1 MAVYREIIDRS
12 HDEDKYRVLDPP
24 VETGEVFVE
33 PELVCDVPDECPMC
47 GYDLRGNP
55 ESVRC
60 PECGVDIAEAEKLL
74 EAKAIRRAEI
84 LSGFGLFWWVVLGI
98 IPILLWVPAAF
109 FMYRS
114 NSNLLM
120 MLTLPFGLVTAMG
133 SVMFASTRAGE
144 EAQRDEMGAVFV
156 VCFVLCMSHL
166 FVLLV
171 TYRVLLNW

>member
-1 MAVYREIIDRS
+1 MPAYREIIDRS
-12 HDEDKYRVLDPP
+12 NDEEKYRILDPP
-24 VETGEVFVE
+24 VETGEIFVDPE
-33 PELVCDVPDECPMC
+33 PVSDVPDECPSC

-55 ESVRC
+55 ESLRC

-74 EAKAIRRAEI
+74 EAKAIRRREF
-84 LSGFGLFWWVVLGI
+84 LSTYGLFRWIVFGI
-98 IPILLWVPAAF
+98 IPILLWAPAAF

-114 NSNLLM
+114 DSNLLM

-133 SVMFASTRAGE
+133 AVVFASTRAGE
-144 EAQRDEMGAVFV
+144 EAQRDEAGAVFV
-156 VCFVLCMSHL
+156 VCFVLCMSNL